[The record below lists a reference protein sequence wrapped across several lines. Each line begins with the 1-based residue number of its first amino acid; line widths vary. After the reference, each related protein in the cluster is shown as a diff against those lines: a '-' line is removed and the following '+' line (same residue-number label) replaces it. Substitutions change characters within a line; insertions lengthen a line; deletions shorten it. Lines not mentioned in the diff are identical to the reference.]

1 MTNGVGLLLLIQLQL
16 HSQEA
21 DHYRE
26 DLDDNPDENEEGVG
40 DRVVEGQIADVD
52 HRDGAH

>member
-1 MTNGVGLLLLIQLQL
+1 LTNGVGLLLLVQLQL
-16 HSQEA
+16 HSQET

-52 HRDGAH
+52 HRDGAY